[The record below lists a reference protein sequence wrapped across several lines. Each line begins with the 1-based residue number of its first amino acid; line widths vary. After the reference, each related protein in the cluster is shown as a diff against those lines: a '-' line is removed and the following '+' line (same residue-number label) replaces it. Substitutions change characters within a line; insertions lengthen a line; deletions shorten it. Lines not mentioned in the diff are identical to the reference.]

1 LQQPNWEANNY
12 LNQTCFIDAPEN
24 ATCSQGDVP
33 VYGVGV
39 LNSSDIAACVNFA
52 RDNNIRLVIKNTGH
66 DYLGRSTAGGA
77 LSIWTHNMKNISFS
91 DAFVPAGGKTSVG
104 STVTIWAGVQLTDLY
119 SAMATQDKSVVA
131 GMAHSV
137 GAAGGY
143 IQGGGHSPMAN
154 LYGQSTDNV
163 IEYQVVVASVF
174 VPMRVV

>member
-1 LQQPNWEANNY
+1 M
-12 LNQTCFIDAPEN
+12 NQTCFVDTPEN

-39 LNSSDIAACVNFA
+39 LTSSDISACVNFA
-52 RDNNIRLVIKNTGH
+52 RDNNLRLVIKNTGH
-66 DYLGRSTAGGA
+66 DYLGRSTARGA
-77 LSIWTHNMKNISFS
+77 LSIWTHNMKNITFS
-91 DAFVPAGGKTSVG
+91 EAFMPTGGNGSVG
-104 STVTIWAGVQLTDLY
+104 SAVTIWAGVQLTELY
-119 SAMATQDKSVVA
+119 TAVAGQNKSVVA

-163 IEYQVVVASVF
+163 IEYQVVVASVSF
-174 VPMRVV
+174 KWRIV

>member
-12 LNQTCFIDAPEN
+12 LNQTCFFDGPVN
-24 ATCSQGDVP
+24 STCSQGDVP

-39 LNSSDIAACVNFA
+39 LNSSDMSACVKFA

-66 DYLGRSTAGGA
+66 DYLGRSTGRGA
-77 LSIWTHNMKNISFS
+77 LSIWTHNMKNITFS
-91 DAFVPAGGKTSVG
+91 DNFVPSGGNTSVG
-104 STVTIWAGVQLTDLY
+104 STVTIWAGVQLTELY
-119 SAMATQDKSVVA
+119 SAVALQNKSVVA

-154 LYGQSTDNV
+154 LYGQSTDNA
-163 IEYQVVVASVF
+163 IEYQVVVASVLSTIG
-174 VPMRVV
+174 VI